1 MRAMSTISEMA
12 AIWDKALK
20 KIERKLD
27 DQTAFNAFFD
37 GSYIN
42 SVENDEIV
50 VATST
55 KLAASILSTPS
66 YTNLVNAVLLEITE
80 TNYHVT
86 FVEEK
91 DLQKNAKSKQIKPL
105 YFADSYINPN
115 FTFKNFVV
123 GTSNREAYQASVG
136 VATNPG
142 RFFNPVLI
150 YGNSGLGKTHLLHA
164 IGNAIKEK
172 HPNLRVLYVHA
183 QDFLNEYVKYVTSD
197 KSGENIVDWFK
208 SSVDVLL
215 VDDVQF
221 LVNKQK
227 TEETFFSIYDNFYTS
242 SKQVVITSD
251 QHPSKLNGLDERLKT
266 RFVQGLPLSI
276 EQPDQVMC
284 ESILKQRI
292 QSNGLSLEKF
302 APEVIPYF
310 AEKFRKNIRELEGAF
325 DRLLFYIVNIKPVK
339 TVDLETA
346 MDSVRSLLDVQD
358 DRTKL
363 SLDKIVKVVADYFNL
378 APNQL
383 TGKIRTSQI
392 AHARHIA
399 MYLSRT
405 VLNAPFTKIGSYF
418 GGKDHTTV
426 INAVNKVEKMLKTD
440 EDLKEAI
447 NTLQSR
453 LS

>member
-1 MRAMSTISEMA
+1 M
-12 AIWDKALK
+12 
-20 KIERKLD
+20 
-27 DQTAFNAFFD
+27 
-37 GSYIN
+37 
-42 SVENDEIV
+42 
-50 VATST
+50 
-55 KLAASILSTPS
+55 
-66 YTNLVNAVLLEITE
+66 
-80 TNYHVT
+80 
-86 FVEEK
+86 
-91 DLQKNAKSKQIKPL
+91 
-105 YFADSYINPN
+105 
-115 FTFKNFVV
+115 
-123 GTSNREAYQASVG
+123 
-136 VATNPG
+136 
-142 RFFNPVLI
+142 
-150 YGNSGLGKTHLLHA
+150 
-164 IGNAIKEK
+164 
-172 HPNLRVLYVHA
+172 
-183 QDFLNEYVKYVTSD
+183 
-197 KSGENIVDWFK
+197 
-208 SSVDVLL
+208 
-215 VDDVQF
+215 
-221 LVNKQK
+221 
-227 TEETFFSIYDNFYTS
+227 
-242 SKQVVITSD
+242 VITSD

-276 EQPDQVMC
+276 EQPDQAMC

-302 APEVIPYF
+302 SPEVIPYF

-440 EDLKEAI
+440 EDLKKAI